1 MVFLVACGEGSSHRG
16 DHELRASCSHKVRP
30 GLVFWTGVLDWCF
43 GLLKRRFRPA
53 EVSCLNDLC
62 DVVTESTP
70 VAKVNIPQLVGRE
83 DGTVHVNTYNW
94 QTYLAPVFKPLH
106 GIKKTAHF

>member
-1 MVFLVACGEGSSHRG
+1 M
-16 DHELRASCSHKVRP
+16 
-30 GLVFWTGVLDWCF
+30 
-43 GLLKRRFRPA
+43 
-53 EVSCLNDLC
+53 NDLC

-94 QTYLAPVFKPLH
+94 QTYLAPVFKPLQ
-106 GIKKTAHF
+106 GIKKIAHFRFSADHPGEVFYN